1 MILDCEFIQL
11 DNIIKRTARR
21 FAPKIR
27 GMEYEDLYQE
37 LWLDAIQKDY
47 SSLPLANTS
56 IKNKAIDILKKE
68 YKHYYDRELSED
80 DEVNDIFLKEE
91 TLDNYLYYVYEFDSY
106 AKADL
111 LSVIDKLDEQCR
123 KYLVCKVYLDCNFE
137 CLEDEFNKI
146 VSSLSKEEKDEL
158 LGRDE
163 SKRTGLGIDT
173 LISKYVL
180 GYKSK
185 NYIYSFKKR
194 LQTQLETALA

>member
-1 MILDCEFIQL
+1 MLLDNNYSEL
-11 DNIIKRTARR
+11 DNIIIRTARK

-47 SSLPLANTS
+47 SSLPLANVS
-56 IKNKAIDILKKE
+56 IHNKAIDILKKE

-80 DEVNDIFLKEE
+80 DEVNDVFLKEE
-91 TLDNYLYYVYEFDSY
+91 TLDNYLYYVYENDACITTDFI
-106 AKADL
+106 KAL
-111 LSVIDKLDEQCR
+111 NRLDEKYR
-123 KYLVCKVYLDCNFE
+123 KYLIVKVYLDCNFE
-137 CLEDEFNKI
+137 CLEEEFNRI
-146 VSSLSKEEKDEL
+146 MDSLPKNQKDEL

-180 GYKSK
+180 GYESK
-185 NYIYSFKKR
+185 NYIYTFKKN
-194 LQTQLETALA
+194 LQKELEHAFV